1 MLPANEWW
9 GILGGYGAAI
19 WPAQLFFFSG
29 GLVLTIL
36 LFRSRRPLINSL
48 MKLYLAVSF
57 GWISVVFFLT
67 LGKGLAGNL
76 FFAALF
82 MVIAI
87 LFAVDIFRR
96 RMDFRLPEVGWQ
108 KTLTLCL
115 ALIVWCYPLLSMAL
129 GRPVEKWLVPGVFP
143 CPTTALALVLLAAS
157 LPGVNRVLYI
167 LLLFWAIPFAP
178 FIQIPRYGVYED
190 MIMFGVGIYG
200 LVMLVRHWKVRTLAA
215 VSQASAPADKQ
226 RARINNAFV
235 ESAFGSHSR
244 GACPQ
249 RRQSGRGSIEELG
262 RTGFPPSRE

>member
-1 MLPANEWW
+1 LHAIRKATTNDRKEKQNIRRSVMLPANEWW

-19 WPAQLFFFSG
+19 WPAQLFFFSV

-36 LFRSRRPLINSL
+36 LFRSRKALVNSL

-57 GWISVVFFLT
+57 GWISLVFFLI

-87 LFAVDIFRR
+87 LFAADIFKQ
-96 RMDFRLPEVGWQ
+96 RMDLRLPEAGWQ

-115 ALIVWCYPLLSMAL
+115 ALMVWCYPLLSITL
-129 GRPVEKWLVPGVFP
+129 SRPVEKWLVPGVFP

-157 LPGVNRVLYI
+157 MPGVNRVLYI

-178 FIQIPRYGVYED
+178 LIQIPRYGVYED
-190 MIMFGVGIYG
+190 TIMFGVGVYG
-200 LVMLVRHWKVRTLAA
+200 LVMLVKNWKARPVPL
-215 VSQASAPADKQ
+215 VSGLQ
-226 RARINNAFV
+226 RAPR
-235 ESAFGSHSR
+235 
-244 GACPQ
+244 
-249 RRQSGRGSIEELG
+249 
-262 RTGFPPSRE
+262 

>member
-9 GILGGYGAAI
+9 GILGGYGADI

-57 GWISVVFFLT
+57 GWITVVFFLT

-82 MVIAI
+82 MVITI

-108 KTLTLCL
+108 KALTLCL

-143 CPTTALALVLLAAS
+143 CPTTALALVLLTAS
-157 LPGVNRVLYI
+157 LPRVDRVLYI

-178 FIQIPRYGVYED
+178 LIQIPRYGVYED
-190 MIMFGVGIYG
+190 TIMFGVGIYG
-200 LVMLVRHWKVRTLAA
+200 LVMLVKNWRSGSV
-215 VSQASAPADKQ
+215 PAMSGLQ
-226 RARINNAFV
+226 RAPR
-235 ESAFGSHSR
+235 
-244 GACPQ
+244 
-249 RRQSGRGSIEELG
+249 
-262 RTGFPPSRE
+262 